1 MKNLFLTIGLVIAV
15 LIVVGQDLDRSKA
28 LGLIYA
34 NKDALGMSMNEI
46 QNSEISNAYVSNS
59 SGLTY
64 VYLQQA
70 FQHLPIYNKI
80 QSLGFL
86 NGKLVSQSGSRLT
99 DLEEKTG
106 GLSVV
111 PSVRPEEA
119 VLTAF
124 RLKKITGYNTL
135 FPYTLIPGRKVS
147 IGKAGVA
154 TENITAELMW
164 VPIDDGKKVKLAW
177 QVYLVPAGTTDYW
190 MIRIDAHENK
200 IIDENNLTVYCYGEN
215 NHAHIREAFV
225 WASPK
230 NNKKNVLRS
239 SVEEFGW
246 KKESIEQQPM
256 IINGASYRVVPFPYE
271 SPAHAPG
278 NHALITNPWDAAT
291 GNATSLKWHSTGTTD
306 YNYTRGNNVWAQ
318 EDVNGN
324 NGTGTPAT
332 STTTTDPL
340 SFNFVPDFTAA
351 PTQTT
356 VNNNQAFNITNLF
369 YWNNIVHDI
378 TYRYGFDESAGNFQ
392 FNNQGR
398 GGAGNDL
405 VLADAQDGSGTNN
418 ANFSTPPDGG
428 SGRMQMYLWNSVPT
442 LTVNTPA
449 TIAGQY
455 QAVESNFSTA
465 NKLAN
470 VGQRTGD
477 VVYYNDNAAGT
488 THEACAGVPANSVLG
503 KIALI
508 DRGNC
513 NFTVKVKNAQIA
525 GAIAVIMVNNV
536 SGSPIIM
543 GGTDNTITIPA
554 VMISINDGQTLKNQL
569 SNNLNVTLAVGPQRD
584 GDADNGVIVHEFTHG
599 ISNRLTG
606 GPAQASC
613 LANAEQM
620 GEGWSDYYALMLTQN
635 WSSAN
640 MNSGFQTPRGIGTY
654 VIGQLPNQLG
664 IRTQVYST
672 DLDVNNKVFAN
683 TITTAVHERGEIW
696 CATLWDMTWNIIN
709 QVGVINPSIY
719 DTSANGGNSIALK
732 LVTEAMK
739 LQPCSP
745 GFIDG
750 RNALLKADSILY
762 GGVHQ
767 CAIWEAFRRRGMGL
781 YATQGS
787 SNSVTDQVAD
797 YTPLVKI
804 TKNQNTIDAVE
815 GQTIIYTTTVSSC
828 SPVTNYVLRDTLP
841 TNITYVSGGTY
852 DAANRVVSFPVN
864 FTTGQTQTFSYTVT
878 VNTGSYFTTD
888 TVFQESVTSSNIPPT
903 LTAASTTANT
913 WSVSNTFSQST
924 PNAFFTP
931 NSGTVSDQT
940 LSNTAP
946 LNIGNNTASLQFSHR
961 YNTESGFDGGTVE
974 VSTNNGTS
982 WIDLS
987 NEVTSGYPNAV
998 IATGSANPIA
1008 GRLAWSG
1015 NNGSFI
1021 RSSVNLSRYAGQN
1034 IRFRFRFGSN
1044 NSNSGNG
1051 WYVDDLL
1058 VKKEPVINIRTSL
1071 FNASGVRMAYSDT
1084 VTRIVQVVTCVS
1096 VSVNAQPPASLIA
1109 CAGSDASITVNADG
1123 SNPGYQ
1129 WQESSDNGITYS
1141 NINGATAAT
1150 LTITGVTQ
1158 SMNNRLY
1165 RVLISNN
1172 CPSTATSNATLLT
1185 VQTPAA
1191 ISAQPESSGACEG
1204 SNVTFGVTATGN
1216 PVAYQ
1221 WQVSTNGGSVF
1232 TNIGGATGNTYT
1244 LSNVNSS
1251 LNGNQY
1257 QVVLSGCA
1265 PTPLTSSPA
1274 TLTVSNQTSISLQPA
1289 TTLACSGNT
1298 ATFVINAIGGG
1309 LSYQWQVSTDGGI
1322 TYNNIPAAT
1331 AATLTLNN
1339 VSTLQNGYQYR
1350 VIISSTCSGDVTSQ
1364 PATLQVSDP
1373 PIFNVQPADNIV
1385 CEGQNALFN
1394 TTVSA
1399 SNPSYQWQVSTDGGN
1414 TYTNITGATGSSYTA
1429 TAVTTSQN
1437 NYRYRVLVFSCDA
1450 VGISSSPATLT
1461 VNETATFVSQPTDQS
1476 VCEGATATFS
1486 AGTAGTAVTYQWQI
1500 SSDNGTTFTDLNGE
1514 TNAILQINNV
1524 MLAMNNNLYRVV
1536 LNNPCSNNLTSITA
1550 RLTVN
1555 QRASVGSDP
1564 SGVSVCPGN
1573 SALFSVSAT
1582 GPGLTYQWQFSNDGG
1597 SNYNNIS
1604 GATATT
1610 YSISAVS
1617 TSQDNYQFRVLI
1629 GSSCAAQPIISAAAV
1644 LRVLAAA
1651 NITENPADTTVCT
1664 GGTATFRVGA
1674 QATNATYQWQI
1685 STDGGSTFTNIS
1697 GAVNQTYTVS
1707 TVGVT
1712 QNNHQYRVV
1721 ITANPCGA
1729 ISTEATLFVFATPIV
1744 TLTANPVQQ
1753 LYPGLTTTLTAS
1765 ATPSTND
1772 FEWYKD
1778 GVRIPGA
1785 QGRSIVV
1792 DFTMRGRYQA
1802 KAIGLCDNQSNELVI
1817 GDSATSELFLFPNPT
1832 SGPLSLVTYHQSSTS
1847 SNILIKVYDAKG
1859 ANVIQQTANRTS
1871 GYNRFEL
1878 DMTFLASGLYIL
1890 EILDDKGNRLYV
1902 RNIYKK

>member
-1 MKNLFLTIGLVIAV
+1 MKNLLLTVSLVMTIFLVF
-15 LIVVGQDLDRSKA
+15 GQDLDRSKA

-34 NKDALGMSMNEI
+34 NKDALGLSIADI
-46 QNSEISNAYVSNS
+46 QSSDVSNAYVSTS
-59 SGLTY
+59 SGLSY
-64 VYLQQA
+64 VYLQQSY
-70 FQHLPIYNKI
+70 QHIPIYNSI

-86 NGKLVSQSGSRLT
+86 NGKLVSQTGNWLS
-99 DLEEKTG
+99 DLDEKTG
-106 GLSVV
+106 GVSVI
-111 PSVRPEEA
+111 PAVRPEEA

-124 RLKKITGYNTL
+124 RLKKISNYHTL
-135 FPYTLIPGRKVS
+135 IPSSLIPGRKFSV
-147 IGKAGVA
+147 GKAGVA

-177 QVYLVPAGTTDYW
+177 QVYLVPAGTADYW
-190 MIRIDAHENK
+190 MIRIDAHTNT
-200 IIDENNLTVYCYGEN
+200 IIDENNLTVFCFGEN
-215 NHAHIREAFV
+215 NHARNHTAFV
-225 WASPK
+225 WESPK
-230 NNKKNVLRS
+230 INQKNLLNS
-239 SVEEFGW
+239 SEESFLQTTN
-246 KKESIEQQPM
+246 SIQQQPM

-278 NHALITNPWDAAT
+278 NQALVTNPWDAAP

-332 STTTTDPL
+332 STTTGDPL

-351 PTQTT
+351 PTQTAG
-356 VNNNQAFNITNLF
+356 NNNQAFNTTNLF

-378 TYRYGFDESAGNFQ
+378 TYRYGFDEPAGNFQ

-465 NKLAN
+465 NKLSN

-488 THEACAGVPANSVLG
+488 THEACAGVPSNSVLG

-584 GDADNGVIVHEFTHG
+584 GDVDNGVIVHEFTHG

-635 WSSAN
+635 WATAN
-640 MNSGFQTPRGIGTY
+640 LNSGFQTPRGIGTY

-709 QVGVINPSIY
+709 QVGVINSSIY
-719 DTSANGGNSIALK
+719 DTSATGGNSIALK

-762 GGVHQ
+762 GSAHQ

-804 TKNQNTIDAVE
+804 TKNQNTVDAVE

-852 DAANRVVSFPVN
+852 DAGSRVVSFPVN

-878 VNTGSYFTTD
+878 VNAGSYFTTD
-888 TVFQESVTSSNIPPT
+888 TVLQESVTGTSIPASFS
-903 LTAASTTANT
+903 AASTTANT

-931 NSGTVSDQT
+931 NSAAVSDQT
-940 LSNTAP
+940 LANTNS
-946 LNIGNNTASLQFSHR
+946 LNIGSNTSSLQFSHR

-974 VSTNNGTS
+974 ISTNNGTS

-998 IATGSANPIA
+998 LASGSSNPIA

-1015 NNGSFI
+1015 NNGGFM
-1021 RSSVNLSRYAGQN
+1021 RSSVNLSRYSGQN

-1058 VKKEPVINIRTSL
+1058 VKKEPIINIRTNL
-1071 FNASGVRMAYSDT
+1071 FNASGVRMAYNDT

-1123 SNPGYQ
+1123 SNPSYQ
-1129 WQESSDNGITYS
+1129 WQESADNGNTYT
-1141 NINGATAAT
+1141 NINGATAST

-1172 CPSTATSNATLLT
+1172 CPSTATSTATLLT

-1191 ISAQPESSGACEG
+1191 ISAQPQSVGACEG
-1204 SNVTFGVTATGN
+1204 TNVTFGITATGS
-1216 PVAYQ
+1216 PITYQ
-1221 WQVSTNGGSVF
+1221 WQVSTNGGSAF
-1232 TNIGGATGNTYT
+1232 TNITGATGNTYT
-1244 LSNVNSS
+1244 LSSVSAS
-1251 LNGNQY
+1251 LNANQY

-1265 PTPLTSSPA
+1265 ATPLTSSPA

-1289 TTLACSGNT
+1289 TTLACSGNA
-1298 ATFVINAIGGG
+1298 ATFVVNAIGGG

-1331 AATLTLNN
+1331 AATLTLNA
-1339 VSTLQNGYQYR
+1339 VSSLQNGYQYR
-1350 VIISSTCSGDVTSQ
+1350 VIISSTCSADVTSQ
-1364 PATLQVSDP
+1364 SATLQVSDP
-1373 PIFNVQPADNIV
+1373 PLFTLQPGDITV
-1385 CEGQNALFN
+1385 CEGQLALFN
-1394 TTVSA
+1394 AVVSA
-1399 SNPSYQWQVSTDGGN
+1399 TNPSYQWQVSTDGGN
-1414 TYTNITGATGSSYTA
+1414 TYTNIAGATGSAYN
-1429 TAVTTSQN
+1429 VTSVSAGQN
-1437 NYRYRVLVFSCDA
+1437 NYQYRVLVFSCDA
-1450 VGISSSPATLT
+1450 TGIASNPALLT
-1461 VNETATFVSQPTDQS
+1461 VNTPASFVSQPTDQS

-1500 SSDNGTTFTDLNGE
+1500 STDNGATFTDLNGE
-1514 TNAILQINNV
+1514 TNAILQINNAV
-1524 MLAMNNNLYRVV
+1524 LAINNNQYRV
-1536 LNNPCSNNLTSITA
+1536 LLTNPCSNNIASLTA

-1555 QRASVGSDP
+1555 QSASVGSDP

-1573 SALFSVSAT
+1573 SASFTVSAT

-1597 SNYNNIS
+1597 ANYNNIS
-1604 GATATT
+1604 GASTATYT
-1610 YSISAVS
+1610 INAVS
-1617 TSQDNYQFRVLI
+1617 SSQDNYLYRALI
-1629 GSSCAAQPIISAAAV
+1629 GSSCAAQPITSAAAV

-1651 NITENPADTTVCT
+1651 TITENPADTTVCT
-1664 GGTATFRVGA
+1664 GGTATFRVVA
-1674 QATNATYQWQI
+1674 QATNNTYQWQV
-1685 STDGGSTFTNIS
+1685 STDGGSTFTNIN
-1697 GAVNQTYTVS
+1697 GAVNPTYTVS
-1707 TVGVT
+1707 TVGT
-1712 QNNHQYRVV
+1712 SQNNHQYRVV
-1721 ITANPCGA
+1721 ITGNPCGA
-1729 ISTEATLFVFATPIV
+1729 TSTQATLFVFPTPIV
-1744 TLTANPVQQ
+1744 TLTASPIQQ
-1753 LYPGLTTTLTAS
+1753 LYPGLTTTLTAN
-1765 ATPSTND
+1765 AIPSSND

-1778 GVRIPGA
+1778 GIRVPGV
-1785 QGRSIVV
+1785 QGRSITV
-1792 DFTMRGRYQA
+1792 DFSMRGRYQA

-1817 GDSATSELFLFPNPT
+1817 GDSATSEIFIYPNPT
-1832 SGPLSLVTYHQSSTS
+1832 AGPISIITYHQNTTS
-1847 SNILIKVYDAKG
+1847 GSILIQVYDAKG
-1859 ANVIQQTANRTS
+1859 AKVIQQSANRTS
-1871 GYNRFEL
+1871 GYNRYEL
-1878 DMTFLASGLYIL
+1878 DMTFLASGIYIL
-1890 EILDDKGNRLYV
+1890 EILDENGNRLYV
-1902 RNIYKK
+1902 RNISKK